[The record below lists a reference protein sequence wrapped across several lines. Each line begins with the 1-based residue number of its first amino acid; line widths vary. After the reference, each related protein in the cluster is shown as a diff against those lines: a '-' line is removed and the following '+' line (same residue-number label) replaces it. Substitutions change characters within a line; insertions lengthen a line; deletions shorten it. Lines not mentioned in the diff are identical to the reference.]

1 MVIIQN
7 KLLFTLFLFQN
18 FDELR
23 RMAKLKTLYFCQNC
37 GAQYSQW
44 HGQCKTCGEWNTL
57 VEEIVE
63 KSTKSTATK
72 SKSSIINIIEVE
84 AVEEPRIIT
93 PSEELNR
100 VLGGGIVLG
109 SVTLIGGEPGI
120 GKSTLL
126 LQLALKM
133 KKKILYV
140 SGEESA
146 SQIKMRADRLA
157 EVKNPNCFL
166 FTETSL
172 EKILHEAKKLEP
184 DFVII
189 DSIQTLQS
197 QLIES
202 SPGTVSQIREC
213 SNEIIK
219 FAKENNI
226 PVFLVGHITKDGQIA
241 GPKVLE
247 HMVDVVL
254 NFDGDRNHLFR
265 LLRANKNR
273 FGSTSE
279 IGIYEMISTGLKEI
293 KNPSEILITKKFEEL
308 SGNSVAVTL
317 EGNRPMLL
325 EIQAL
330 VSTAVYGTPQRS
342 STGFDSKRL
351 NMLLA
356 VLEKR
361 AGFQLGS
368 KDVFLNITG
377 GIKTDDPALDL
388 AVVASILSSNEDIA
402 ISEHYCFAG
411 EIGLS
416 GEIRPVAQVEQRIT
430 EAEKLGYE
438 KIFISNLNKLP
449 KKKFGIKVEEIS
461 KIEDFVE
468 SLF

>member
-1 MVIIQN
+1 M
-7 KLLFTLFLFQN
+7 
-18 FDELR
+18 
-23 RMAKLKTLYFCQNC
+23 
-37 GAQYSQW
+37 
-44 HGQCKTCGEWNTL
+44 
-57 VEEIVE
+57 
-63 KSTKSTATK
+63 
-72 SKSSIINIIEVE
+72 
-84 AVEEPRIIT
+84 
-93 PSEELNR
+93 
-100 VLGGGIVLG
+100 
-109 SVTLIGGEPGI
+109 
-120 GKSTLL
+120 
-126 LQLALKM
+126 
-133 KKKILYV
+133 
-140 SGEESA
+140 
-146 SQIKMRADRLA
+146 
-157 EVKNPNCFL
+157 
-166 FTETSL
+166 
-172 EKILHEAKKLEP
+172 P
-184 DFVII
+184 DFMII

-279 IGIYEMISTGLKEI
+279 IGIYEMISSGLKEI

-388 AVVASILSSNEDIA
+388 AVIASILSSNEDIA

-468 SLF
+468 RLF

>member
-1 MVIIQN
+1 
-7 KLLFTLFLFQN
+7 
-18 FDELR
+18 
-23 RMAKLKTLYFCQNC
+23 MAKLKTVYFCQNC
-37 GAQYSQW
+37 GTQHPQW
-44 HGQCKTCGEWNTL
+44 MGQCKNCGQWNTL
-57 VEEIVE
+57 VEEVVE
-63 KSTKSTATK
+63 KTT
-72 SKSSIINIIEVE
+72 SKNYSGDSKQHIINIVEVN
-84 AVEEPRIIT
+84 AQEEPRIKT

-133 KKKILYV
+133 RKKIFYV

-146 SQIKMRADRLA
+146 SQIKMRADRLTDLQ
-157 EVKNPNCFL
+157 NPECFL
-166 FTETSL
+166 YTETSI
-172 EKILHEAKKLEP
+172 EKILHEARKLKP
-184 DFVII
+184 DFMII
-189 DSIQTLQS
+189 DSIQTLHS
-197 QLIES
+197 QAMES

-213 SNEIIK
+213 SSEVIK
-219 FAKENNI
+219 FAKATST

-279 IGIYEMISTGLKEI
+279 IGIYEMISQGLKEI

-342 STGFDSKRL
+342 CTGFDAKRL

-361 AGFQLGS
+361 AGFQLGA

-388 AVVASILSSNEDIA
+388 AVVASILSSNDDLA
-402 ISEHYCFAG
+402 ISEKFCFAG

-416 GEIRPVAQVEQRIT
+416 GEIRPVPQIEHRIT
-430 EAEKLGYE
+430 EAEKLGYD
-438 KIFISNLNKLP
+438 KIFVSNLNKIP
-449 KKKFGIKVEEIS
+449 KRKYGIKIEEVS
-461 KIEDFVE
+461 KIEDFHDR
-468 SLF
+468 LF

>member
-1 MVIIQN
+1 
-7 KLLFTLFLFQN
+7 
-18 FDELR
+18 
-23 RMAKLKTLYFCQNC
+23 MA
-37 GAQYSQW
+37 
-44 HGQCKTCGEWNTL
+44 
-57 VEEIVE
+57 V
-63 KSTKSTATK
+63 K

-84 AVEEPRIIT
+84 AIEEPRIIT

-126 LQLALKM
+126 LQLDLKM

-157 EVKNPNCFL
+157 EAKNPNCFL

-172 EKILHEAKKLEP
+172 EKIIHEATKLLP
-184 DFVII
+184 DFMII

-279 IGIYEMISTGLKEI
+279 IGIYEMISSGLKEI

-416 GEIRPVAQVEQRIT
+416 GEIRPIAQVEQRIT

>member
-1 MVIIQN
+1 
-7 KLLFTLFLFQN
+7 
-18 FDELR
+18 
-23 RMAKLKTLYFCQNC
+23 MAKLKTAYFCQNC
-37 GAQYSQW
+37 GTQYSQW
-44 HGQCKTCGEWNTL
+44 MGQCKNCGQWNTL
-57 VEEIVE
+57 VEEVVE
-63 KSTKSTATK
+63 KPNSKAVPFSKTKQHV
-72 SKSSIINIIEVE
+72 INIIEVE
-84 AVEEPRIIT
+84 TSEEPRIKT

-126 LQLALKM
+126 LQLTLKM
-133 KKKILYV
+133 KKKIFYV

-146 SQIKMRADRLA
+146 SQIKMRADRLTDIQ
-157 EVKNPNCFL
+157 NPNCFL

-219 FAKENNI
+219 YAKENNV

-279 IGIYEMISTGLKEI
+279 IGIYEMISQGLKEI

-361 AGFQLGS
+361 AGFQLGA

-388 AVVASILSSNEDIA
+388 AVIASVLSSNEDIA

-416 GEIRPVAQVEQRIT
+416 GEIRPVAQAEQRIT

-449 KKKFGIKVEEIS
+449 KKKFGIKIEEVS
-461 KIEDFVE
+461 KIEDFHE
-468 SLF
+468 RLF